1 MEKQN
6 IIRFK
11 IPDYRTYDERSYTL
25 MAWSKLRFYGNLVFK
40 RLVTDNKVVYFNPQL
55 QDYPDYNLFPNNNS
69 LWITMVVHDN
79 KMYEEICSADEIQTC
94 FLNTVPIEAAV
105 ANDVDDWSG
114 HAKTFKICWDD
125 EVEIV
130 DISTGKEYST
140 SKTSKSAIRT
150 IDGKHAK
157 VYLKLSLI
165 QSMYDETTLPLSSSN
180 LPCLEEFFQ
189 VNQPYEVKLE
199 TCLTRE
205 CLAKKSMAI
214 KTIDSPQYSEKIVT
228 GILCVKRRE
237 YLVKFMCEDS
247 HETIEF
253 WFVYKIKDGNIAKMI
268 LHQRCIDGIW
278 DSPNPSLKY
287 IQVLQQIRYAVEDIK
302 ADFPNLPGNFK
313 LL

>member
-40 RLVTDNKVVYFNPQL
+40 RSVTHNKVVYFHPQL
-55 QDYPDYNLFPNNNS
+55 QDYPDYNLFPHNNS

-79 KMYEEICSADEIQTC
+79 KMYEEICSADEIKSV
-94 FLNTVPIEAAV
+94 FLNTVPIETAV
-105 ANDVDDWSG
+105 AKDVEDWSG
-114 HAKTFKICWDD
+114 HASQFKICWDD

-140 SKTSKSAIRT
+140 SRTSKSAIRT

-165 QSMYDETTLPLSSSN
+165 QSMYDETTLPLSSFK
-180 LPCLEEFFQ
+180 LPCLLEYFQ
-189 VNQPYEVKLE
+189 VNQPFEVKLE

-228 GILCVKRRE
+228 GILNVKRRE
-237 YLVKFMCEDS
+237 YIVKYRCDDK
-247 HETIEF
+247 HELCEF
-253 WFVYKIKDGNIAKMI
+253 WFVYKLVGGNVAQMI

-302 ADFPNLPGNFK
+302 SDFPNLPGNFK